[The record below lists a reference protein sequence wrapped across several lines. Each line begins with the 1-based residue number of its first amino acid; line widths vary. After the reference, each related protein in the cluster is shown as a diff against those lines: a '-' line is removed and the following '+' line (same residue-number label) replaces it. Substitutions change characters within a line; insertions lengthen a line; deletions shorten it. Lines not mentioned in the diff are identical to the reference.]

1 MPTPPFNLFPPGYAK
16 SLFPVA
22 HVTHTHGLVVAP
34 DQDGTAEE
42 WFTPNL
48 QYSGRATAHRRI
60 LMPNQQ
66 SPTALFYHD
75 HVMGVTRIGLY
86 SGVVGTAYFIRDPEN
101 TPLDG
106 PNSPLP
112 TGQFEV
118 PLALSARQFYTDG
131 NFDFPPDRGT
141 LNSANADD
149 QNGGDSP
156 PNQPYWSYNEGA
168 DEILVNGAVWPNLNV
183 QPQQYRFRMLVGRER
198 AALRPAALRRR
209 LERREQHRRDQQPR
223 SISADGNS
231 ATCNGQIVPIT
242 IIGSDGGYLPAP
254 QRDQRRSDRHHRARR
269 HPRRLL
275 EVRGRTRRSR

>member
-1 MPTPPFNLFPPGYAK
+1 
-16 SLFPVA
+16 
-22 HVTHTHGLVVAP
+22 
-34 DQDGTAEE
+34 
-42 WFTPNL
+42 
-48 QYSGRATAHRRI
+48 
-60 LMPNQQ
+60 MPNEQ

-86 SGVVGTAYFIRDPEN
+86 SGVIGTAYFIRDPEN

-106 PNSPLP
+106 PKSPLP

-141 LNSANADD
+141 LNSANAGDE
-149 QNGGDSP
+149 NGGDSP
-156 PNQPYWSYNEGA
+156 PNMPYWSYNEGA
-168 DEILVNGAVWPNLNV
+168 DEILVNGGVWPNLNV
-183 QPQQYRFRMLVGRER
+183 AARSSIASASLSGANAQLFDLQLCVGDWNAANNTDAGTNSLV
-198 AALRPAALRRR
+198 
-209 LERREQHRRDQQPR
+209 

-254 QRDQRRSDRHHRARR
+254 QVDQRRPDRPHRARR

-275 EVRGRTRRSR
+275 EVRGRHEDRPDQPRRPRRKPDGHRPRS